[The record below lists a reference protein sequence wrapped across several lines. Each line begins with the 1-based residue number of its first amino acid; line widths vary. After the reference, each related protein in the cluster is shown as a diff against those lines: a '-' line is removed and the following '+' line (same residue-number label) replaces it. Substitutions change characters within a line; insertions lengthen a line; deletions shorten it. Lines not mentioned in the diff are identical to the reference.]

1 MTMKQLFTYI
11 FLLVGS
17 AAFAQPGGDGKRE
30 QKVQALY
37 VAYIT
42 QELKL
47 TEDEAQ
53 KFWPVHAQY
62 DNEIKGLR
70 AEASELERQQAA
82 LNIKKKYQERFTKIL
97 GAART
102 NDFYV
107 KDGEFRKKLIERL
120 KNMRQQNMLRQQS
133 FRQGGPP
140 QRGLNRLN

>member
-1 MTMKQLFTYI
+1 MKQIFTY
-11 FLLVGS
+11 LLLLIGTAS
-17 AAFAQPGGDGKRE
+17 FAQPGGEGKNA

-53 KFWPVHAQY
+53 KFWPVHAMY
-62 DNEIKGLR
+62 DNEIKALR
-70 AEASELERQQAA
+70 AESPELERQQAA
-82 LNIKKKYQERFTKIL
+82 LNIKKKYQDRFAKIL
-97 GAART
+97 GPART

-133 FRQGGPP
+133 LRQGPP
-140 QRGLNRLN
+140 QRRPNLLN